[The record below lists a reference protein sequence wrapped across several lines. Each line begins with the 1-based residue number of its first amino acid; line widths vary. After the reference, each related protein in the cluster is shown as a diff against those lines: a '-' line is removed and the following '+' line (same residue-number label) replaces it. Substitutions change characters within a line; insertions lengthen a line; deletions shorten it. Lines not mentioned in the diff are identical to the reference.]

1 MTIVMVI
8 ARNSGLLYFDQGLVP
23 LGLGVCF
30 LQRLSG
36 VEYKVGRMNAP
47 IPRFD
52 PANMLSFDL
61 ETTGTDPKTCRIVT
75 SAMISIEGRERKD
88 QELLADPGVE
98 IPEQAT
104 AVHGITTEYARENG
118 SPHDEVL
125 ARTIETIRE
134 AWQRGATLVVYNAPY
149 DLSVL
154 RALEP
159 SFTVDGLVFDP
170 LVVDRAMD
178 PYRKGK
184 RRLENVCEHYGI
196 ELTNAHEA
204 TADAVAAAR
213 VAWKLAKKY
222 PQLAQDNGEELMVSQ
237 AQWFYE
243 SQIKLQE
250 WFNSKGRDV
259 TVGTSWPVQL

>member
-1 MTIVMVI
+1 M
-8 ARNSGLLYFDQGLVP
+8 
-23 LGLGVCF
+23 
-30 LQRLSG
+30 
-36 VEYKVGRMNAP
+36 EYKVGCMNVP
-47 IPRFD
+47 IPQFD

-75 SAMISIEGRERKD
+75 SAMISIAGRERKD
-88 QELLADPGVE
+88 LELLADPGVE

-125 ARTIETIRE
+125 AHTITTIRE
-134 AWQRGATLVVYNAPY
+134 AWKRGATLVVYNAPY

-159 SFTVDGLVFDP
+159 SFTIDGLVFDP

-196 ELTNAHEA
+196 ELANAHEA

-222 PQLAQDNGEELMVSQ
+222 PHLVQTNGEELMVSQ
-237 AQWFYE
+237 TQWFYD

-250 WFNSKGRDV
+250 WFNRNGRDV

>member
-1 MTIVMVI
+1 MTIVMVG
-8 ARNSGLLYFDQGLVP
+8 ARISGLLSFGQGFVFI
-23 LGLGVCF
+23 GLAVCF

-36 VEYKVGRMNAP
+36 VEYKVGHMNAP

-159 SFTVDGLVFDP
+159 TFTVDGLVFDP

>member
-1 MTIVMVI
+1 MVVSQI
-8 ARNSGLLYFDQGLVP
+8 SGLHSFDQGFVFI
-23 LGLGVCF
+23 GLAGCF
-30 LQRLSG
+30 LPRLSG
-36 VEYKVGRMNAP
+36 VEYRVGRMNAP

-88 QELLADPGVE
+88 QELLADPGVD

-118 SPHDEVL
+118 RPHDEVL
-125 ARTIETIRE
+125 AQTIATIRG

-222 PQLAQDNGEELMVSQ
+222 PQLAQNSGEELMVSQ

-250 WFNSKGRDV
+250 WFNSKGRGV